1 MKGHPKGLLVL
12 ALTNMGERF
21 GYYTMLAILVLYI
34 KAKFGLSSSSASL
47 IYAIFLALVYFLP
60 LIGGLVADKV
70 LGYGKTIMAGV
81 VVMFAGYALL
91 AIPSEP
97 NIAGKTMMYSALFLI
112 ALGTGFFKGN
122 LQALVGNLYESD
134 LYKGKRD
141 IAFSIFY
148 MFINIGAFFAPSV
161 ANSINNAFLRNENFT
176 YDASIPNNYVKL
188 NDFKTLNILD
198 LSEENTFKANVYNSH
213 QELKTKKDS
222 SAVLEKAKKEKGVLF
237 KSEETKCLFNLK
249 AAGLAQLTASKSIG
263 DPAKQLSKEE
273 YQLLDSRDPK
283 DVQAIAALK
292 ERINA
297 VQITDP
303 KLYGDPNNPDKF
315 PANFAQNY
323 VDKSLSKSYNMAF
336 GVACIS
342 LAISLLIFLLF
353 RKTWKHVDK
362 THKQQI
368 REGASNVVI
377 LTKAQVRERMIALF
391 LVFFVVI
398 FFWMSFHQNG
408 ACMTIFAQNYTASEI
423 SPLYNMMFS
432 LLSIILFIVVV
443 YGIYI
448 ASVGLFGG
456 KKRPVQ
462 GLIVSLLGLAGMVAF
477 YFSNVKDAVEESI
490 KITPQIFQQ
499 FNPLFIVLLTPVS
512 VALFSYLANR
522 KKEPSAPRKIG
533 YGMLIAAIGFV
544 ILLAGSF
551 GLPAPYEIGD
561 GLSDVLVSPNWLIST
576 YFVLT
581 LAELF
586 LSPMGLSFVAKVAPP
601 QYKGM
606 MQGGWLA
613 ATAIGNFMVGI
624 MSMFWE
630 KLQLYAFWG
639 VLVICCLLS
648 AAFIFSIMKRLEKA
662 TQ

>member
-47 IYAIFLALVYFLP
+47 IYGIFLALVYFLP
-60 LIGGLVADKV
+60 LIGGFVADKI
-70 LGYGKTIMAGV
+70 LGYGKTIITGV

-97 NIAGKTMMYSALFLI
+97 NIVGKIMMYGALFLI
-112 ALGTGFFKGN
+112 AMGTGFFKGN

-188 NDFKTLNILD
+188 NDFKTLNIQNLP
-198 LSEENTFKANVYNSH
+198 E
-213 QELKTKKDS
+213 
-222 SAVLEKAKKEKGVLF
+222 
-237 KSEETKCLFNLK
+237 EETVKADGYLFSLK
-249 AAGLAQLTASKSIG
+249 AAGLAQLTASGSIG
-263 DPAKQLSKEE
+263 DPAKQLSKKE

-283 DVQAIAALK
+283 DKQAIAVLK
-292 ERINA
+292 ERINGI
-297 VQITDP
+297 QITDP
-303 KLYGDPNNPDKF
+303 KLYGDPNDPNKF
-315 PANFAQNY
+315 PVNFAKNY

-342 LAISLLIFLLF
+342 LVISLLIFLLF
-353 RKTWKHVDK
+353 RTTWRHVDK
-362 THKQQI
+362 THKQQLK
-368 REGASNVVI
+368 EGSDVVV
-377 LTKAQVRERMIALF
+377 LTKAQVKERMIALF

-423 SPLYNMMFS
+423 SPVHNMMFS
-432 LLSIILFIVVV
+432 LLSILLFIVVV

-448 ASVGLFGG
+448 ASMGLFGG

-462 GLIVSLLGLAGMVAF
+462 GLIISLLGLAGMVAF
-477 YFSNVKDAVEESI
+477 YFSNVKGVMESI

-499 FNPLFIVLLTPVS
+499 FNPLFIVILTPLS

-544 ILLAGSF
+544 ILLAGSL
-551 GLPAPYEIGD
+551 GLPAPSEIGD

-624 MSMFWE
+624 MAMFWE
-630 KLQLYAFWG
+630 KLSLYAFWG
-639 VLVICCLLS
+639 VLVICCVLS

>member
-34 KAKFGLSSSSASL
+34 KAKFGLSSSSASI
-47 IYAIFLALVYFLP
+47 IYGVFLSLVYFLP
-60 LIGGLVADKV
+60 LVGGFFADKIF
-70 LGYGKTIMAGV
+70 GYGKTIILGI

-91 AIPSEP
+91 AVPSEP
-97 NIAGKTMMYSALFLI
+97 DLAGKIMMYCALFLI
-112 ALGTGFFKGN
+112 AMGTGFFKGN
-122 LQALVGNLYESD
+122 LQALVGNLYESGT
-134 LYKGKRD
+134 YKDKRD

-176 YDASIPNNYVKL
+176 YDASIPHNYVKL
-188 NDFKTLNILD
+188 NDFKTLTVLD
-198 LSEENTFKANVYNSH
+198 LSEEEAFKSNVFS
-213 QELKTKKDS
+213 KDKKARTAGDS
-222 SAVLEKAKKEKGVLF
+222 ISIIEKAKKKAEVIFASEK
-237 KSEETKCLFNLK
+237 TKYLFNLK
-249 AAGLAQLTASKSIG
+249 AAGLAQLTSSGLID
-263 DPAKQLSKEE
+263 DPAKQLSKKE
-273 YQLLDSRDPK
+273 YQLLDSRDTK
-283 DVQAIAALK
+283 DQQSIAVLK
-292 ERINA
+292 ERINGI
-297 VQITDP
+297 QITDAQ
-303 KLYGDPNNPDKF
+303 LYGDLDNPETF
-315 PANFAQNY
+315 PVNFAKNY

-336 GVACIS
+336 GIACIS
-342 LAISLLIFLLF
+342 LIISLLIFLLF
-353 RKTWKHVDK
+353 KNTWRHVDK

-368 REGASNVVI
+368 EEGSDVVV

-408 ACMTIFAQNYTASEI
+408 ACMTIFAQNYTASDI
-423 SPLYNMMFS
+423 SPMHNMMFS
-432 LLSIILFIVVV
+432 LLSITLFAVVI

-456 KKRPVQ
+456 KRKPLH
-462 GLIVSLLGLAGMVAF
+462 GLIISLAGLAGMVAY
-477 YFSNVKDAVEESI
+477 YFVNVRDVVESI

-499 FNPLFIVLLTPVS
+499 FNPLFIVLLTPLS
-512 VALFSYLANR
+512 VALFHWLAR
-522 KKEPSAPRKIG
+522 KDKEPSAPRKIG
-533 YGMLIAAIGFV
+533 YGMFIAAIGFV
-544 ILLAGSF
+544 ILLISSIN
-551 GLPAPYEIGD
+551 LPAPSEIND
-561 GLSDVLVSPNWLIST
+561 GLSDILVSPNWLIGT

-601 QYKGM
+601 QYKGI

-613 ATAIGNFMVGI
+613 ATAIGNLMVGI
-624 MSMFWE
+624 MGIFWE

-639 VLVICCLLS
+639 VLVICCILS
-648 AAFIFSIMKRLEKA
+648 AAFIFSVMKRLEKA